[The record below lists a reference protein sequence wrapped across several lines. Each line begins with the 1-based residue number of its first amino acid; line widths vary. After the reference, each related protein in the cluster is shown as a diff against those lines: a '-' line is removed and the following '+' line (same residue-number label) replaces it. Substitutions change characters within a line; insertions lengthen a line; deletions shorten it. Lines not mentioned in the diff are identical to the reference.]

1 MVKPAL
7 FILLVS
13 TVISCINP
21 KSQPKAMVIVHGGAG
36 NISSDLMISGEE
48 EGIREAIEK
57 SLQKSQQHLA
67 NGDTSVEAV
76 RIAINILEDSPPLF

>member
-1 MVKPAL
+1 
-7 FILLVS
+7 
-13 TVISCINP
+13 
-21 KSQPKAMVIVHGGAG
+21 MVIVHGGVV
-36 NISSDLMISGEE
+36 NISSNLMISGEE

-67 NGDTSVEAV
+67 NGGTSVEAV

>member
-1 MVKPAL
+1 
-7 FILLVS
+7 
-13 TVISCINP
+13 
-21 KSQPKAMVIVHGGAG
+21 MVIVHGGAG

-67 NGDTSVEAV
+67 NGGTSVEAV